1 MILMYIVL
9 DETQLRKGVIHN
21 LAGIPV
27 TEKIYFIKPKLNLM
41 KKMNLNLGRIGKMLL
56 PVFFLMGLFLL
67 NANTVQAQ
75 SAEEY
80 VVKVKQHVNSLPK
93 VDTQKMLTKKNLK
106 EEVNNPALASDLLI
120 GLETEFGRLVIEGIT
135 RNNFEAKEAVDKT
148 YELLGREIP
157 AEYLDPIKEIYVDLL
172 N

>member
-1 MILMYIVL
+1 
-9 DETQLRKGVIHN
+9 
-21 LAGIPV
+21 
-27 TEKIYFIKPKLNLM
+27 M

-80 VVKVKQHVNSLPK
+80 VVKVKQHVNNLPK
-93 VDTQKMLTKKNLK
+93 VNSEKTLTSKNLK
-106 EEVNNPALASDLLI
+106 EELNNPALASDLLI
-120 GLETEFGRLVIEGIT
+120 GLEAEFGRVIIVGIT
-135 RNNFEAKEAVDKT
+135 RNGFEAKESVERT